1 MDAAPSFHDLNA
13 RALARQES
21 DDLRKNPGCRRMK
34 LIAGLLMTAALAVAS
49 GCARTDWIDR
59 TLVTVDVTG
68 DWVIWPDNNLW
79 LELKQEGTKVTG
91 SYRWTGWW
99 ASEDRGGPLEGTL
112 NGDTFQFKQV
122 LGASLEAEMVVNGD
136 EMSGRLRTKY
146 GPALRS
152 FRRMSSPSQPGQPT
166 R

>member
-1 MDAAPSFHDLNA
+1 MNHSA
-13 RALARQES
+13 RL
-21 DDLRKNPGCRRMK
+21 
-34 LIAGLLMTAALAVAS
+34 LIAATLIFAA
-49 GCARTDWIDR
+49 GCAKQDWIDR

-79 LELKQEGTKVTG
+79 LQLKQEGAKVTG

-99 ASEDRGGPLEGTL
+99 ANEDRGGALEGTL
-112 NGDTFQFKQV
+112 NGDTFQFTQV
-122 LGASLEAEMVVNGD
+122 TGGAGLEAEMVVNGD

-146 GPALRS
+146 GPTLRT
-152 FRRMSSPSQPGQPT
+152 FHRVSSPSQPGQPT